1 MEYFWKCAVSF
12 IAGGIFG
19 IVIMALMVT
28 AKQADK
34 HLESEDDP
42 AECFWC
48 GDRIAKFPGG
58 RFICQGCGWEYKKE
72 SQAAT
77 ESKEK

>member
-1 MEYFWKCAVSF
+1 MWYAVSF

-58 RFICQGCGWEYKKE
+58 RFICQGCGWEYRK
-72 SQAAT
+72 
-77 ESKEK
+77 